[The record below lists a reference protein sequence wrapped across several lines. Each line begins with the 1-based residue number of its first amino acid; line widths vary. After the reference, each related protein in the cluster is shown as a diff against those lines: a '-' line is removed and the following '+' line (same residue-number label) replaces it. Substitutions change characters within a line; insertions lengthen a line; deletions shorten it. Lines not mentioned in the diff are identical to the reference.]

1 MLLLSLRQFR
11 VFLCR
16 PWPPQSSLSFFLS
29 LTIFISFYLSI
40 FFIHLFLQRFPFSK
54 LTLLSCL
61 VTLYVLKFS
70 LQHFLFVSW
79 CHFLSFI
86 VTDFLSAFQRWS
98 YSSFCS
104 FQLLFDCTRVF
115 PFVIVTCFLLF
126 VWIRQLSFSRVLE
139 VFFQGGFYEIFVL
152 RFCSRRTIRV
162 RSVHFCRSSWAA
174 GFLSFSFGVLL
185 P

>member
-1 MLLLSLRQFR
+1 MPGVAAPEFASIPCFSVSSLTATIVALSL
-11 VFLCR
+11 
-16 PWPPQSSLSFFLS
+16 SLSRS
-29 LTIFISFYLSI
+29 LYLSI
-40 FFIHLFLQRFPFSK
+40 SPSSSFIYSSSAFLFSK

-86 VTDFLSAFQRWS
+86 ISDFLSAFQRWS
-98 YSSFCS
+98 YSSFALFNYS
-104 FQLLFDCTRVF
+104 LIVLVFFLLLF
-115 PFVIVTCFLLF
+115 VTSFWLF

-162 RSVHFCRSSWAA
+162 RSVHFCRSS
-174 GFLSFSFGVLL
+174 
-185 P
+185 